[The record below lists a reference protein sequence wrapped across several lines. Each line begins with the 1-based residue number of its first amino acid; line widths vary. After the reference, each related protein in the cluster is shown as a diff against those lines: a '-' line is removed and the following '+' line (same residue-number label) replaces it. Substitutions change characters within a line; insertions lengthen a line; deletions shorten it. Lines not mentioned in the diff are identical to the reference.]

1 MRYKAD
7 TRKGFT
13 LVELLVV
20 IAIST
25 VLFGLLMYPL
35 VKTFSLTSTAS
46 TLVDAQ
52 DAARHAVQQI
62 SRDIGEAMFVYD
74 SVDTNSSNATY
85 GMAAVILPIRMNDG
99 SLTTIMLPD
108 SRLDMIP
115 PQMIMHCNSPTHPN
129 NQPRDFS
136 RRDET
141 GKQVFAWR
149 TCPIPSC
156 GSSDIEIRPNL
167 PLKHDTVI
175 VRYFLGLKDNN
186 PSLGWKPYDLTSKAP
201 GDPNPVVLYRVEFDP
216 NDTTL
221 FPAAWT
227 AEAKRIVYNDP
238 RFFYDNNA
246 AADGRPFWQHW
257 KEMAAPVASA
267 RYQDLVTCGFSAAG
281 EPTGVAPTVSMRFS
295 GVENIDFK
303 ASGSTV
309 AGAYGIYEPPTIFK
323 APDGYWVSAFGTN
336 SPPTFSVSLFK
347 TNGSVAYSTRMD
359 TTSGD
364 LWVLRYT
371 IVAGNWQSPVPV
383 FNISQYMRNG
393 NIIGQAAG
401 VPPEMAYTIDRDKGI
416 ADFAITPQLDSGGE
430 SISSLDPAVVNND
443 PDRRALLKTYDTA
456 SSNYLGL
463 NASIIPDTLRV
474 QVPDGVDSTGNPI
487 YVRYL
492 RTDEGSFKPGKNQF
506 WLESPKYIRF
516 SSDLPVYSGPGGNF
530 PILVDYQVQ
539 YNGLGD
545 AVRGSY
551 ATKSRIDITIGMRVY
566 DPDSRRASNFALK
579 ETTLVG
585 NALR

>member
-1 MRYKAD
+1 MLNRAV

-13 LVELLVV
+13 LMELLVV

-35 VKTFSLTSTAS
+35 IKTFSLTSTAS

-52 DAARHAVQQI
+52 DSARHAIQQI

-74 SVDTNSSNATY
+74 SVDTNSASTTY
-85 GMAAVILPIRMNDG
+85 GMAAVILPVRMNDG
-99 SLTTIMLPD
+99 SITTVMLPD

-115 PQMIMHCNSPTHPN
+115 PQMIVHCNYPLHGN
-129 NQPRDFS
+129 GPRDFS

-149 TCPIPSC
+149 TCAVC

-175 VRYFLGLKDNN
+175 IRYFLGLKDNN
-186 PSLGWKPYDLTSKAP
+186 PSKGWKPYDLACKSP

-221 FPAAWT
+221 FPGTWT
-227 AEAKRIVYNDP
+227 SEAKRTVYNDP
-238 RFFYDNNA
+238 RFFYDSNA

-267 RYQDLVTCGFSAAG
+267 RYQDLVTCGFTNAG
-281 EPTGVAPTVSMRFS
+281 EPMGVSPTVSMRFA
-295 GVENIDFK
+295 GIENIDFK
-303 ASGSTV
+303 ASGSTT
-309 AGAYGIYEPPTIFK
+309 AGAYGIYEPPTVFR
-323 APDGYWVSAFGTN
+323 APDGYWVSAFGVA

-347 TNGSVAYSTRMD
+347 TNGSMAYSTRMD
-359 TTSGD
+359 SGTGD
-364 LWVLRYT
+364 MWVLRYT
-371 IVAGNWQSPVPV
+371 ILGGNWQAPVPV
-383 FNISQYMRNG
+383 FNISAYMNDG
-393 NIIGQAAG
+393 SIVGPAAG
-401 VPPEMAYTIDRDKGI
+401 VPPEMAYTIDREKGL
-416 ADFAITPQLDSGGE
+416 ADFAITPELDDSGE
-430 SISSLDPAVVNND
+430 SISSLDPVVVNND
-443 PDRRALLKTYDTA
+443 PDRRALLKTYDSA
-456 SSNYLGL
+456 SGNYLGP
-463 NASIIPDTLRV
+463 NASIIADTLRV
-474 QVPDGVDSTGNPI
+474 QVPDGVDSTGKPI
-487 YVRYL
+487 YIRYL
-492 RTDEGSFKPGKNQF
+492 RTDEGSFKPGRNQF
-506 WLESPKYIRF
+506 WLESPDHIRF
-516 SSDLPVYSGPGGNF
+516 SSDLPVYSRPGGNF
-530 PILVDYQVQ
+530 PVLVDYQVQ

-551 ATKSRIDITIGMRVY
+551 ATKSRIEITIGMRVY
-566 DPDSRRASNFALK
+566 DPDSRRPSNFALR